1 MDSETVWTVL
11 RALGEARRLPLDD
24 PDRRWIAHAALALV
38 RDGQQRRRQER
49 DHAAKEADAA
59 VLAATAMGSPD
70 RVIDAPISERTG
82 GEPAG
87 ELRRAR
93 RCYVC
98 KEQFTRVGSLYHLLC
113 PSCAAFNAARR
124 TARTDLSGRRA
135 LVTGG
140 RTKIGHQL
148 ALKMLRDGAH
158 VTVTT
163 RFPADAVSR
172 FAAAGDWGGR
182 LEVVGIDLCD
192 PRQVIALGERFLA
205 AGDPLDILVNN
216 AAQTL
221 RRPPSAYAALVE
233 GERAGLPPGA
243 STVPGFT
250 PGPTVRLSGDGN
262 RGPSG
267 LPMPPSDDE
276 GWGLPGLSLP
286 PPGDGLRDLSGLPV
300 PSGDGAWDLPGL
312 PVSPFGD
319 ETRGL
324 LVSTS
329 VDEAERLSVS
339 PSGDVNPGLPD
350 ASGLLPDMSAGNSW
364 SVRIGEVDPAELL
377 EVQLVNAVAPFLLI
391 DRLLPLLLAAP
402 FPRRYIVNVSAV
414 EGQFAVPNKTGRH
427 PHTNMAKAGLN
438 MLTRTSAADLA
449 RQGVYMCSVD
459 TGWITDENP
468 VPMREWLDRRTP
480 LDVIDG
486 AARVYDP
493 IVRGEAGDPVHGVF
507 LKDYAEAPW

>member
-1 MDSETVWTVL
+1 MDSETVRTVL

-38 RDGQQRRRQER
+38 RDGRQRRRQKR
-49 DHAAKEADAA
+49 GRAVKEADAA
-59 VLAATAMGSPD
+59 VLAATAMGTPE
-70 RVIDAPISERTG
+70 RVIDAPISERRA

-87 ELRRAR
+87 ELRRPR

-98 KEQFTRVGSLYHLLC
+98 KEYFTRVGSLYHLLC

-124 TARTDLSGRRA
+124 TARADLSGRRA

-148 ALKMLRDGAH
+148 ALMMLRDGAH

-163 RFPADAVSR
+163 RFPADAVRR
-172 FAAAGDWGGR
+172 FAETGDWGGR

-192 PRQVIALGERFLA
+192 PRQVIALGDRFLT
-205 AGDPLDILVNN
+205 AGNPLDILVNN

-221 RRPPSAYAALVE
+221 RRPLSAYAALME

-243 STVPGFT
+243 STVPGFM
-250 PGPTVRLSGDGN
+250 P
-262 RGPSG
+262 G
-267 LPMPPSDDE
+267 LPVS
-276 GWGLPGLSLP
+276 
-286 PPGDGLRDLSGLPV
+286 PPGDGVWG
-300 PSGDGAWDLPGL
+300 LPGL
-312 PVSPFGD
+312 PVSNPGD
-319 ETRGL
+319 AARDLPGL
-324 LVSTS
+324 
-329 VDEAERLSVS
+329 RVS
-339 PSGDVNPGLPD
+339 PSGGADGDPRDPLASPADDVAGDPRGLPLSRPDDVAPGLPD
-350 ASGLLPDMSAGNSW
+350 ASGLLPDTSARNSW
-364 SVRIGEVDPAELL
+364 SARIGGVDPAELL

-414 EGQFAVPNKTGRH
+414 EGQFAVANKTGRH
-427 PHTNMAKAGLN
+427 PHTNMAKAALN

-449 RQGVYMCSVD
+449 RQGVYLCSVD

-468 VPMREWLDRRTP
+468 VPLRDLLDRRTP
-480 LDVIDG
+480 LDVVDG